1 MERIKRFKD
10 FNESQDAM
18 GSSTM
23 SMRTPNAAM
32 SAGLNRENPFT
43 AQRLNQVD
51 VIGDITKDAVGKKVE
66 EEDDD
71 ETDDETDDEDLEWS

>member
-23 SMRTPNAAM
+23 SMRTPNAAT
-32 SAGLNRENPFT
+32 GLNSSNPFT
-43 AQRLNQVD
+43 TQRLDQVD
-51 VIGDITKDAVGKKVE
+51 VISKITQDAVE
-66 EEDDD
+66 EEETEDDD
-71 ETDDETDDEDLEWS
+71 E

>member
-10 FNESQDAM
+10 FNESQDPM

-32 SAGLNRENPFT
+32 SGGMDSSDPFT
-43 AQRLNQVD
+43 KQRLIQNG
-51 VIGDITKDAVGKKVE
+51 VISKITKDAVE
-66 EEDDD
+66 EIEDEENED
-71 ETDDETDDEDLEWS
+71 EEN

>member
-10 FNESQDAM
+10 FNESQDPM

-23 SMRTPNAAM
+23 SMRTRNAAT
-32 SAGLNRENPFT
+32 GLDSSNPFT
-43 AQRLNQVD
+43 TQRLNQVD
-51 VIGDITKDAVGKKVE
+51 VIGDITKDAVGKVE